1 MKHFFYSLIALTVVT
16 SASAAIPSNYYK
28 SCEGKTGEALLQSL
42 CSVISGHTTV
52 SYNGL
57 WNMFKKTDINANK
70 KIWDMY
76 SNVEFT
82 PVTDQC
88 GNYSNVGDCYN
99 REHSFPKSWF
109 NNATPMYTEAFHLYP
124 TDGKV
129 NGQRSNYPFGECENG
144 ERLSYQQYVGAGK
157 LGTCTFSGYSGIVFE
172 PDDVYKGDFARSYLY
187 MAARY
192 YNEIDTWDS
201 PMLAGNSYPAFSSWA
216 VNLLLKWTRQDPVSE
231 KETNRNDLIYTDY
244 QHNRNP
250 FIDYPELAEFIWG
263 NKVGTPWYPG
273 GEPTPE
279 INTPIDGSSINF
291 GTAALNRAKTV
302 TVNVLASNLS
312 ENVAVSVSGNG
323 FSASTASIPKESAM
337 AGYSLTLSF
346 ISSTE
351 QTSTGTLTL
360 TSGSASATVS
370 LSARALAGLPAGPAV
385 EIGATSFV
393 ATWSNIDDASAQY
406 SLTVKQG
413 GIAID
418 GYPVSVSAAAERYT
432 VTDLQPETTYTY
444 VVESTILSSNEIT
457 VTTTKA
463 IPSIDFSSD
472 DDLSAFAA
480 SPDTD
485 SPIASLN
492 MFVQYINDPITLS
505 VNAPFLL
512 SVDNDN
518 WSTSIT
524 VSPDEETVFV
534 KMGACEAGQYS
545 STLTARSGQYLNDS
559 VELSGVSSEGSY
571 EYTTETFQSEY
582 IATNINKLGSYNQTF
597 NIVGTAFSWEL
608 YGGGFW
614 SSDKGYGN
622 SGYAPRFGTRVDN
635 PTLTVTEDLDHG
647 IGTVTFYAKKWSEN
661 ENTTTLNVQYST
673 DGGSTWLDPEN
684 GSVQITSADW
694 TQFSVTVNVA
704 KNTGSRS
711 ENDLRFRFARGTG
724 ARFFLDEISVTGYVQ
739 HTSVQPV
746 FDNDKWIAYCR
757 RGGLVIENANSRA
770 HVDIYSTDGR
780 KAFAGNVAKAQG
792 ICLPVGLY
800 VIVIN
805 DDARRVLIK

>member
-1 MKHFFYSLIALTVVT
+1 MKKVFTTIL
-16 SASAAIPSNYYK
+16 AAIIGISILADIPNGYYTNAI
-28 SCEGKTGEALLQSL
+28 GKHDEALMTALEGIIYDHSL
-42 CSVISGHTTV
+42 L
-52 SYNGL
+52 SYNYM
-57 WNMFKKTDINANK
+57 WTAFDSTDVGNDGYYI
-70 KIWDMY
+70 DMY
-76 SNVEFT
+76 SNCKYNNQS
-82 PVTDQC
+82 DH
-88 GNYSNVGDCYN
+88 VGGASFVGEGIN

-129 NGQRSNYPFGECENG
+129 NGQRSNYPFGECLNG
-144 ERLSYQQYVGAGK
+144 ERLSYGEYVGAGK
-157 LGTCTFSGYSGIVFE
+157 LGLCTFEGYSDIVFE
-172 PDDVYKGDFARSYLY
+172 PDDVYKGDFARSYFY
-187 MAARY
+187 MATRY
-192 YNEIDTWDS
+192 YNEIDEWNS
-201 PMLAGNSYPAFSSWA
+201 PMLAGNNYPAFSSWA
-216 VNLLLKWTRQDPVSE
+216 VNLLLKWTRQDPVSD
-231 KETNRNDLIYTDY
+231 KETNRNDIIYSDY
-244 QHNRNP
+244 QLNRNP
-250 FIDYPELAEFIWG
+250 FIDYPELAEYIWG
-263 NKVGTPWYPG
+263 NKVGTAWYPG
-273 GEPTPE
+273 GQPTPE
-279 INTPIDGSSINF
+279 INTPIDGSSIDF
-291 GTAALNRAKTV
+291 GTAAINRAKNV
-302 TVNVLASNLS
+302 TVNVRASNLS
-312 ENVAVSVSGNG
+312 ENVTVSVSGNG
-323 FSASTASIPKESAM
+323 FSAGVTSIPKASAM
-337 AGYSLTLSF
+337 AGYNLTLSF
-346 ISSTE
+346 FSSTE
-351 QTSTGTLTL
+351 QSSTGTLTL
-360 TSGSASATVS
+360 SSGTASTTVT
-370 LSARALAGLPAGPAV
+370 LSAKALGGLPAGPAV

-444 VVESTILSSNEIT
+444 VVESTILSSDEIT

-571 EYTTETFQSEY
+571 EYTTETFQREY

-757 RGGLVIENANSRA
+757 RGGLVIENANSQA